1 MIPNL
6 KDHSCAILLM
16 EQPVPPDA
24 WPIFFGFFIGK
35 MAINHRIYE
44 NFGDPIFRLKFT
56 GASMLLSSI
65 NLVNLRTKILCSSS
79 HVVLHTVT
87 RNSLCLVCLIC
98 VICLALAAALKVK
111 RSKDKKKATTTLVVF
126 LSRKQWM
133 ECHGDSSG
141 SLPFPFLSAFP
152 FQYVSG
158 QPEVDGVAFGHPPR
172 PSASGRAVESRTRAD
187 GGPGSGHCSQADSWP
202 KMATEKWRK

>member
-1 MIPNL
+1 M
-6 KDHSCAILLM
+6 
-16 EQPVPPDA
+16 
-24 WPIFFGFFIGK
+24 
-35 MAINHRIYE
+35 RI
-44 NFGDPIFRLKFT
+44 FGDPIFRLKFT

-87 RNSLCLVCLIC
+87 RNSLCLVCLVCLIC
-98 VICLALAAALKVK
+98 LICLALAAALKVK

-141 SLPFPFLSAFP
+141 SLSFPFLSLP
-152 FQYVSG
+152 FCFSISVCFRAAWSRWRSCLWPSSKTVSFWESCG
-158 QPEVDGVAFGHPPR
+158 ESDQGGWRSWLGPLLAGRLVA
-172 PSASGRAVESRTRAD
+172 
-187 GGPGSGHCSQADSWP
+187 
-202 KMATEKWRK
+202 MATEKWGTWWIDGSA